1 MNVNYFVMRQISF
14 SCVCFLGSLSVCAQ
28 QATTSINNPGTLL
41 RNLESVPVPTKISEK
56 SVASEVDDLS
66 DLKPID
72 KLLRVEVR
80 HFDALAPALK
90 LFWQDSIGK
99 KVSVQALAQFKIWA
113 AEEAKENGLYA
124 FAQTDTE
131 PGEGGDVLVV
141 SFVVPRIKSVRVFV
155 PDEDLAKRYE
165 ALLIARFA
173 KDFAPGSVVD
183 PNGLD
188 QRLESASFDL
198 PVSLDIAIRS
208 AGPNLVDLV
217 VNVSALSSKM
227 GEMRS
232 GVLQVN
238 NHGLKAYGRSQI
250 LGFLSLGGLTPNA
263 LLSLTTQ
270 VSEGV
275 SYGRAEYEAP
285 VEPFAGRM
293 KLYGSRSNSRTILGG
308 SSASKSVSQELGLG
322 LTRMWGSYKSYLF
335 KTVTEL
341 GARQTVSRLTSNDS
355 ETGRVE
361 ESQLRMTWSLDNDR
375 VALEPS
381 RLSMTLTAGEYM
393 RLDGTEAFN
402 VETGGYGKLN
412 LSGRIQRNISRDGV
426 WHWVGRFSAQA
437 SSRNLDGYNR
447 FALGGLNGVRA
458 YTAADASGDQGLV
471 GSVEVNRR
479 LSASQSVG
487 VFYDAGVIQ
496 PNRFHVNG
504 GFNSFYSL
512 QAVGTQWS
520 GNVNHWYYTGTLA
533 KGVGGY
539 KLAEAGQVT
548 ESQPNPWRLYAAI
561 SYIF

>member
-1 MNVNYFVMRQISF
+1 MNYFVMRQVTL
-14 SCVCFLGSLSVCAQ
+14 SCVCFLGTVSVWAQ
-28 QATTSINNPGTLL
+28 QTTTAGTDPGTLL
-41 RNLESVPVPTKISEK
+41 RNLESLPVPAKLPEK

-90 LFWQDSIGK
+90 LYWQDSIGK
-99 KVSVQALAQFKIWA
+99 KVSAQALAQFKIWA
-113 AEEAKENGLYA
+113 AEEAKEHGLYA

-141 SFVVPRIKSVRVFV
+141 SLVVPRIKSVRVFV

-165 ALLIARFA
+165 ALLMARFS

-188 QRLESASFDL
+188 QRLEAASFDL

-217 VNVSALSSKM
+217 VNVSALSSQL
-227 GEMRS
+227 GQMRS
-232 GVLQVN
+232 GVVQVN
-238 NHGLKAYGRSQI
+238 NYGLKAYGRPQI
-250 LGFLSLGGLTPNA
+250 MGMLSLGGFTPNA

-285 VEPFAGRM
+285 VEAYAGRM
-293 KLYGSRSNSRTILGG
+293 KLFGSRSNSQTLLGG
-308 SSASKSVSQELGLG
+308 ATASASVSQELGLG
-322 LTRMWGSYKSYLF
+322 LTHVWGSYKSYLF
-335 KTVTEL
+335 KTITEL
-341 GARQTVSRLTSNDS
+341 GARQTVSRLSSNHS

-375 VALEPS
+375 VARDPS
-381 RLSMTLTAGEYM
+381 RLSLTLTAGEYT
-393 RLDGTEAFN
+393 RLGGSEAFN

-412 LSGRIQRNISRDGV
+412 LTGRLQRNISRDGF
-426 WHWVGRFSAQA
+426 WYWVGRFNAQA
-437 SSRNLDGYNR
+437 TSRNLDGYNR
-447 FALGGLNGVRA
+447 LALGGVNGVRA
-458 YTAADASGDQGLV
+458 YTAADGSGDQGVV
-471 GSVEVNRR
+471 GTLELNRR
-479 LSASQSVG
+479 FSARQTMG
-487 VFYDAGVIQ
+487 LFYDAGVVQ
-496 PNRFHVNG
+496 PNKVHVNG
-504 GFNSFYSL
+504 GFNTIYRL
-512 QAVGTQWS
+512 QAVGAQWS
-520 GNVNHWYYTGTLA
+520 GNVDHVYYSATLA

-539 KLAEAGQVT
+539 KLAEAGQIT
-548 ESQPNPWRLYAAI
+548 ESPRNPWRLSAAL
-561 SYIF
+561 SYVF